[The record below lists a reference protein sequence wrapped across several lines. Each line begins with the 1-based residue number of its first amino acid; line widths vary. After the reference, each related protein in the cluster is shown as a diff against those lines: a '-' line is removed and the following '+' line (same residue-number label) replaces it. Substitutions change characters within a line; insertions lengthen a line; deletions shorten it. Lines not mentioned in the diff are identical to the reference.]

1 MPNSVASEVIKT
13 VGEIIR
19 SVFPQS
25 QDIAIDQSNPAVEQ
39 ATTDAALRGSVL
51 GLASGVKAVTEEDA
65 TGKSEVD
72 KRLCRCAH
80 NISIYRGWSPRRSY
94 PPKNAFGGTKSLH
107 LKRGWMGLE
116 ERLSPLSN
124 QSVRQIW
131 RGGSHVKESLTVEA
145 CNRRH

>member
-1 MPNSVASEVIKT
+1 LNGTSNAKQRRVEVIKT

-72 KRLCRCAH
+72 RRPFAAALTISAYIVGGVLAALILRKMRLAAQKA
-80 NISIYRGWSPRRSY
+80 SS
-94 PPKNAFGGTKSLH
+94 
-107 LKRGWMGLE
+107 
-116 ERLSPLSN
+116 
-124 QSVRQIW
+124 
-131 RGGSHVKESLTVEA
+131 
-145 CNRRH
+145 